1 MKRLLCVLL
10 AVALT
15 FTLCACSEG
24 QSVMNKFTDTVN
36 SLVSVAVDQQT
47 TKQTTTTTHEVA
59 LKRGNEVGN
68 VCYNAQLP
76 IITAKGI
83 QEETVDPTS
92 FGKVTVINFWA
103 TWCGPAV
110 AEMPYFDA
118 MAKKYGDQLAVVA
131 VHGMMPQTAPAY
143 NDNHYA
149 DSPILF
155 LSDYI
160 PDGNEEINRNGYFTL
175 LGGAYN
181 AYPYTVVINEKGII
195 THIFRSSVTESE
207 LETAVLEAM
216 GRM

>member
-1 MKRLLCVLL
+1 MKRLLCLLL
-10 AVALT
+10 AVTML
-15 FTLCACSEG
+15 FCLCACQKSK
-24 QSVMNKFTDTVN
+24 STMDKFADTVN
-36 SLVSVAVDQQT
+36 SLVTVGLDQQT
-47 TKQTTTTTHEVA
+47 TTPATKHEVA

-68 VCYNAQLP
+68 VCYTAQLP

-92 FGKVTVINFWA
+92 FGKVTVINFWG

-110 AEMPYFDA
+110 ADMPYFDA
-118 MAKKYGDQLAVVA
+118 VAKKYGDRIAVVA
-131 VHGMMPQTAPAY
+131 VHGMVVQYAPAY
-143 NDNHYA
+143 IDNHFA
-149 DSPILF
+149 DSPIVF

-160 PDGNEEINRNGYFTL
+160 PDGNEEINRTGYYTL
-175 LGGAYN
+175 LGGLNN

-195 THIFRSSVTESE
+195 THIFRQSITQEQ

>member
-24 QSVMNKFTDTVN
+24 QSVMDKFTDTVN
-36 SLVSVAVDQQT
+36 SLVTMGMNQQT
-47 TKQTTTTTHEVA
+47 TTPATKHEVA

-68 VCYNAQLP
+68 VCYNAQLAV
-76 IITAKGI
+76 ITAKGI

-92 FGKVTVINFWA
+92 FGKVTVINFWYTA
-103 TWCGPAV
+103 CGPCV
-110 AEMPYFDA
+110 AELPYFDA
-118 MAKKYGDQLAVVA
+118 IAKKYGDQIAVVA
-131 VHGMMPQTAPAY
+131 VHGMFSQTAPAY
-143 NDNHYA
+143 IADRYP
-149 DSPILF
+149 DSPIVF

-160 PDGNEEINRNGYFTL
+160 PDGKEEINRNGYFTL
-175 LGGAYN
+175 LGGVYN
-181 AYPYTVVINEKGII
+181 IYPRTVVLDERGII
-195 THIFRSSVTESE
+195 THVFPNSVTESE

>member
-24 QSVMNKFTDTVN
+24 QSVMDKFTDTVN

-47 TKQTTTTTHEVA
+47 TTPATKHEVA

-92 FGKVTVINFWA
+92 FGKVTVINFWYTA
-103 TWCGPAV
+103 CGPCV
-110 AEMPYFDA
+110 AELPYFDA
-118 MAKKYGDQLAVVA
+118 IAKKYGDRIAVVA

-143 NDNHYA
+143 IAKNYA

-160 PDGNEEINRNGYFTL
+160 PDGNEEINRTGYYTL
-175 LGGAYN
+175 LGGVDN
-181 AYPYTVVINEKGII
+181 VYPRTVVLDERGII
-195 THIFRSSVTESE
+195 THVFPNFVTESE

>member
-1 MKRLLCVLL
+1 MKRLLCLLL
-10 AVALT
+10 AVTMVVA
-15 FTLCACSEG
+15 LCACQKSE
-24 QSVMNKFTDTVN
+24 SVMDKFTNTVN
-36 SLVSVAVDQQT
+36 SLMTVGMDP
-47 TKQTTTTTHEVA
+47 QTTTPATKHEVA

-68 VCYNAQLP
+68 VCYTAQLP

-83 QEETVDPTS
+83 QDETVDPTS
-92 FGKVTVINFWA
+92 FGKVTVINFWG

-110 AEMPYFDA
+110 AEMPCFDA
-118 MAKKYGDQLAVVA
+118 VAKKYGDQIAVVA

-143 NDNHYA
+143 IDNHYA

-160 PDGNEEINRNGYFTL
+160 PDGNEEINRTGYFTL
-175 LGGAYN
+175 LGSNG

-195 THIFRSSVTESE
+195 THIFRNSITEAQ